1 MNFPLEQLATQEINW
16 QKTLLIAVFFIG
28 AYILHRLAWLIAVPF
43 VQLHGMTPRREK
55 PGPARLTALRG
66 LLSGLI
72 SAIVFAA
79 AILVSLSLFVEATT
93 LVWVVGLFSAA
104 FGLGARPLVS
114 DFLSGVSFIFEDTF
128 GVGEKVEMPVTGA
141 NSVEGV
147 IEAVN
152 LRATLVRSPT
162 GELFT
167 VPNGEIRVVRNFSRG
182 HFSRADVSIRLK
194 AEDLNTGLPLLEE
207 LGEEAVVLL
216 PNLLEPWQV
225 ISTSPEAGQQ
235 VELTLVTRARFGKG
249 AEMRP
254 RMLALIKE
262 RLEAVG
268 IELVG

>member
-1 MNFPLEQLATQEINW
+1 MNLPLEQLAIQEVNW

-28 AYILHRLAWLIAVPF
+28 AYILHRLAWLLAVPF
-43 VQLHGMTPRREK
+43 VRLHGITPRQEK

-66 LLSGLI
+66 LLAGLI

-79 AILVSLSLFVEATT
+79 AILISLSLFVEPTT

-128 GVGEKVEMPVTGA
+128 GVGEKVEMPAAGT
-141 NSVEGV
+141 NIEGV

-194 AEDLNTGLPLLEE
+194 AEDLNAGLPLLEE

-225 ISTSPEAGQQ
+225 ISVSPEAGQH
-235 VELTLVTRARFGKG
+235 VELTLITRARFGKG

-254 RMLALIKE
+254 RMLALIQE